1 MSNLIY
7 IRLMKTDDAD
17 IPQIAAAY
25 QLKEIVRYINIG
37 EQYFDY
43 VTDNENVYFYKV
55 YEGETLIG
63 AVHLEKQQGILF
75 MSIVIFPEYQ
85 RADRGTRILTDI
97 QTDAFGLGFERIE
110 VSIDQT
116 NIASIRLFE
125 KAGFVFVSQEDELKN
140 YVWQKEK

>member
-1 MSNLIY
+1 MSNFIY

-25 QLKEIVRYINIG
+25 QLKEIARYINIG

-97 QTDAFGLGFERIE
+97 QTDAFELGFERIE